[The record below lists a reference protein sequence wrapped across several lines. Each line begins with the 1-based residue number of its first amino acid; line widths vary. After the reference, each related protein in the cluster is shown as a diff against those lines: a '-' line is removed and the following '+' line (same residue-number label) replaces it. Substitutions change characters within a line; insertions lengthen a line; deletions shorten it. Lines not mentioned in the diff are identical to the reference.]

1 MIKTKLPVIVLRNLV
16 LLPHGEI
23 KLEISNESDKI
34 IINKSINEN
43 SSYVLLIS
51 PFCLSDEELA
61 ISDLPSMGIIGRI
74 NSNFE
79 LPNGN
84 IRITITGVNRATI
97 YDYISNDKN
106 DLNAIIGPAMIKI
119 EDENNSIAML
129 RTLKKE
135 FSSYITMMPNIS
147 NNIILNINDEG
158 SLDRLTDIIA
168 NILPL
173 NYENK
178 NGFIYE
184 LSSIQRAKDLLR
196 LISNE
201 KKINQI
207 EKTIDIELQG
217 QLDKSQR
224 EFILREKL
232 NVIKKELGEDTTKEE
247 EIDSLNKSVEELKC
261 SQQIKEKLYKEI
273 KKYEILPLSSPENS
287 IVKNYIDTL
296 LSLPFEEYTKDT
308 KSILKIEKSLNDT
321 HYGLENVKSRILE
334 YISVKQLTK
343 SIKSPIICLVGP
355 PGVGKTSLAFS
366 IAKALNRKFV
376 KISVGGV
383 NDEAEIIGHRRTYL
397 GSSPGRIING
407 MIKAK
412 VSNPVFLIDEIDKMT
427 KDIKG
432 DPASALLEVLDPEQN
447 TLFYD
452 NYIEE
457 AYDLSKVMFILTANT
472 LEDIPYALRDRLEI
486 INLSSYT
493 IFEKLDISKNYMMDK
508 LLKEHGLSKSNL
520 TINDTMMKY
529 IISAYTKEA
538 GVRELERVLSSI
550 MRKIAKEIVEKDKK
564 LKVTITDKNIE
575 DYLGKRKYNLI
586 ENNDIKSAGV
596 VNGLA
601 YTMYGGSILPI
612 ETTYYKGKGNIIMT
626 GSLGDVMKE
635 SASVAVGYVKSN
647 HKTFD
652 IDINKLE
659 ENDIHI
665 NAINGAIPKDGPS
678 AGVTLTTAIISS
690 FLNKKID
697 KSIGMTGEITLNGNI
712 LAIGGLK
719 EKLISAFNSGIKTV
733 FLPKENQI
741 DENEI
746 PEDVKKEIKIIY
758 VENYIEIFNYLFK

>member
-1 MIKTKLPVIVLRNLV
+1 M
-16 LLPHGEI
+16 
-23 KLEISNESDKI
+23 
-34 IINKSINEN
+34 
-43 SSYVLLIS
+43 
-51 PFCLSDEELA
+51 
-61 ISDLPSMGIIGRI
+61 
-74 NSNFE
+74 
-79 LPNGN
+79 
-84 IRITITGVNRATI
+84 
-97 YDYISNDKN
+97 
-106 DLNAIIGPAMIKI
+106 
-119 EDENNSIAML
+119 
-129 RTLKKE
+129 
-135 FSSYITMMPNIS
+135 
-147 NNIILNINDEG
+147 
-158 SLDRLTDIIA
+158 
-168 NILPL
+168 
-173 NYENK
+173 
-178 NGFIYE
+178 
-184 LSSIQRAKDLLR
+184 
-196 LISNE
+196 
-201 KKINQI
+201 
-207 EKTIDIELQG
+207 
-217 QLDKSQR
+217 
-224 EFILREKL
+224 
-232 NVIKKELGEDTTKEE
+232 
-247 EIDSLNKSVEELKC
+247 
-261 SQQIKEKLYKEI
+261 
-273 KKYEILPLSSPENS
+273 
-287 IVKNYIDTL
+287 
-296 LSLPFEEYTKDT
+296 SLPFEEYTKDT

-321 HYGLENVKSRILE
+321 HYGLESVKSRILE

-355 PGVGKTSLAFS
+355 PGVGKTTLAFS
-366 IAKALNRKFV
+366 VAKALNRKFV

-493 IFEKLDISKNYMMDK
+493 IFEKLDICKNYMMDK

-520 TINDTMMKY
+520 TISDDMMKY
-529 IISAYTKEA
+529 IISSYTKEA
-538 GVRELERVLSSI
+538 GVRELERVLSNI
-550 MRKIAKEIVEKDKK
+550 MRKIVKEIVESNKK
-564 LKVTITDKNIE
+564 IKVVITEKNIE
-575 DYLGKRKYNLI
+575 EYLGKRKYNLI

-647 HKTFD
+647 HEVFD
-652 IDINKLE
+652 IDIKKLE

-678 AGVTLTTAIISS
+678 AGVTLVTAIISS
-690 FLNKKID
+690 FLNIKVD

-733 FLPKENQI
+733 FLPIENKN

-746 PEDVKKEIKIIY
+746 PEDVKKELNLIY
-758 VENYIEIFNYLFK
+758 VENYIEIFNCLFRKEF